1 MNETIVKEILLRAKK
16 EVFTGNVGNSLT
28 ALKGE
33 GVDFAEIKEY
43 DYGDDVRKINWKA
56 TAKTSEV
63 KVNVFHV
70 ERELNIVIAFMV
82 SGSIQF
88 GTIRL
93 KQEVMAELLALL
105 SFSALKNSDRLSTLF
120 FSNHE
125 EGFIKP
131 TKNLGVVEDSVKEA
145 LGIEVLG
152 KEADFAAFCD
162 HVNSRFKSKSLI
174 LLIGDFYGEID
185 LSSIAHRH
193 EIYAL
198 IVRDRFEENPT
209 LDGDFTLVDP
219 STLGEE
225 ELYLSPGIAKEYA
238 TLLKD
243 HDEKLY
249 THFLEHKI
257 VHGKIYT
264 DDDVYIRASQILKG

>member
-70 ERELNIVIAFMV
+70 ERELNILIAFLA

-93 KQEVMAELLALL
+93 KQEVMSEVLALL
-105 SFSALKNSDRLSTLF
+105 GFSALKNSDRLSTLF
-120 FSNHE
+120 FSDKE

-131 TKNLGVVEDSVKEA
+131 TKNLGVVEDTLREA
-145 LGIEVLG
+145 LSIDVLG
-152 KEADFAAFCD
+152 KKVDFNAFCD
-162 HVNSRFKSKSLI
+162 YVNSRIKSKSLI
-174 LLIGDFYGEID
+174 LLVGDFYGDVD
-185 LSSIAHRH
+185 LSAIAHRH

-209 LDGDFTLVDP
+209 LEGDFTFVDP

-225 ELYLSPGIAKEYA
+225 ELHLSSSIAKEYA
-238 TLLKD
+238 LVLKS
-243 HDEKLY
+243 HDEKIY
-249 THFLEHKI
+249 AHFLEHKI
-257 VHGKIYT
+257 TYGKIYT
-264 DDDVYIRASQILKG
+264 DDDVYIRVAQILKG